1 MDGGERVAAGG
12 GHAAGER
19 TRGTGRSGAG
29 RDRRAETGAAGERHA
44 ATLLRARGCEILDRN
59 WRCRWGELDL
69 VVIDPDSVLRFVEV
83 RTRTGTGFGT
93 PAESVTAD
101 KCRRLRMLAAR
112 WLADHPGGRRR
123 VAFDVI
129 GVDLSDPASPR
140 LELLEDVI

>member
-1 MDGGERVAAGG
+1 MSASRQELGVRGESLAAEHLVNVG
-12 GHAAGER
+12 
-19 TRGTGRSGAG
+19 
-29 RDRRAETGAAGERHA
+29 
-44 ATLLRARGCEILDRN
+44 LVILDRN